1 MKRFIQ
7 GLRCR
12 WTMHDLTYI
21 CTVND
26 TIKVYRCHD
35 CGANVALRGA
45 IALARKS

>member
-12 WTMHDLTYI
+12 WTMHAFTYI

-35 CGANVALRGA
+35 CGANVASRGP